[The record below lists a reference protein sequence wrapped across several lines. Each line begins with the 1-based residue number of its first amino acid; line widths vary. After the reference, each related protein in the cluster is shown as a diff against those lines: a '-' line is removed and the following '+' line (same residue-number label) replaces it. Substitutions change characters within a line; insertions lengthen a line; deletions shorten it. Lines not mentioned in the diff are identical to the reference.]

1 MPSNERKRR
10 ASFDFGMSRMATLRD
25 RHVMSCDL
33 FFLLLPFFVQAEKVR
48 LGESSLIRAA
58 SKAYADPSAFL
69 SSLRLLKKDMHQLL
83 KMQEMGGLH
92 VVTRTTT
99 TTADETGKSSS
110 ALSLQLAK
118 FLLVCRM
125 LPLTFFS
132 FVVFI
137 HRYHLFIWSVFAPKL
152 LFESMNFLVVALF
165 SVAVGTLS
173 RLNG

>member
-1 MPSNERKRR
+1 MFEIGPKLAENDVVGENDK
-10 ASFDFGMSRMATLRD
+10 
-25 RHVMSCDL
+25 DL
-33 FFLLLPFFVQAEKVR
+33 LDQAEKVR

-58 SKAYADPSAFL
+58 SKAYADPSTFL

-83 KMQEMGGLH
+83 KMQETGGLN

-99 TTADETGKSSS
+99 TKTADETGKKSPS
-110 ALSLQLAK
+110 ALILQLAK

-152 LFESMNFLVVALF
+152 LFESMNFFVVALF

>member
-1 MPSNERKRR
+1 
-10 ASFDFGMSRMATLRD
+10 
-25 RHVMSCDL
+25 MSCHAIFS
-33 FFLLLPFFVQAEKVR
+33 FFLLPFFVQAEKVR

-92 VVTRTTT
+92 VVTRT